1 MKAVAVLAGLFPR
14 PLFSVTRVKRPLLFV
29 LSVCVKSRIWVYCL
43 LVADRLREGWCPEI
57 V

>member
-29 LSVCVKSRIWVYCL
+29 LPVYEVKDLGILPSGCCPF
-43 LVADRLREGWCPEI
+43 EGG
-57 V
+57 VVS